1 MGDFRED
8 GSPCSLRLCCSRP
21 VGAKA
26 AWLQHLEGCGVQIVR
41 VRWWC
46 AWCANRCSQ
55 GLFLNPSGVAP
66 SQLAPARVANT
77 RTRAP
82 HWHRSLPRGRES
94 KFTECFISQI
104 RMPRS
109 WNKVHIKGAF
119 YFFFCSSAVGDE
131 SNGVAGSAAGKWR
144 SVTWLLF
151 GFSTPCCPLQQM
163 QDKRGGTSEY
173 VRRVHTGS
181 FPHRINQ
188 PGLCARI
195 TAQRMIVSINQPTL
209 QRKRLKMH
217 RACREHRLAWRQHHT
232 IAADHTGLAIGLYC
246 SVQF

>member
-26 AWLQHLEGCGVQIVR
+26 AWLQHLGGCGVQIVR

-131 SNGVAGSAAGKWR
+131 SNGVAGNGDQSHDCSLVFQPLAVLCSR
-144 SVTWLLF
+144 CRTSVEGRASMWG
-151 GFSTPCCPLQQM
+151 GFTQVP
-163 QDKRGGTSEY
+163 
-173 VRRVHTGS
+173 
-181 FPHRINQ
+181 FP
-188 PGLCARI
+188 
-195 TAQRMIVSINQPTL
+195 
-209 QRKRLKMH
+209 
-217 RACREHRLAWRQHHT
+217 
-232 IAADHTGLAIGLYC
+232 IG
-246 SVQF
+246 